1 MGESQWEMD
10 IRVIRV
16 HVWDVYAS
24 YEGSYGVGD
33 DVCATGGAPLL
44 GGGGGQIFV
53 VFGGGNPGVVGAG
66 GEVRGGVRVRKYRP
80 HR

>member
-33 DVCATGGAPLL
+33 DVCATGGATEW
-44 GGGGGQIFV
+44 GGGGGLCCCV
-53 VFGGGNPGVVGAG
+53 LGGGVW
-66 GEVRGGVRVRKYRP
+66 EW
-80 HR
+80 

>member
-1 MGESQWEMD
+1 M
-10 IRVIRV
+10 RVRGR
-16 HVWDVYAS
+16 DLYAS

-33 DVCATGGAPLL
+33 DVCATGGAPSWEEEGVRYLL
-44 GGGGGQIFV
+44 FY
-53 VFGGGNPGVVGAG
+53 GGGNPGAVGAG